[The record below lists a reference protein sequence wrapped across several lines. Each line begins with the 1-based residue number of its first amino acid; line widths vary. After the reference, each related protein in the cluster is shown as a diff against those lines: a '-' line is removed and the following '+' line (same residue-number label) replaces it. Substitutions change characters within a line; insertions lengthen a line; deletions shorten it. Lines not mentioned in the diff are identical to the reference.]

1 MLASSAK
8 REQVPAIRNLK
19 PENQIDR
26 RREEFPTLASGIHL
40 LSHSLGPVPRAARES
55 MRDYYDA
62 WEHHT
67 SEDAW
72 ASSWWEMSARVGDR
86 IAGILGGAPG
96 SVQIQPNASIA
107 LSSVV
112 SCFDFHASKR
122 NKVVTSAL
130 DFPSMEYIW
139 EAQRRI
145 GARVEVV
152 PSDDGIT
159 IPLERILDAIDDTT
173 CLVALSHVSFRSSY
187 RVDANAIVERAH
199 QHGALVLL
207 DVYQSAGA
215 VELRA
220 GDWEIDFLIGGTI
233 KWLCGGPACGY
244 LYVRPDLQKDLMPR
258 LTGWVAH
265 AAPFDFAP
273 APMRYV
279 DSVRRFAQG
288 TPSIPALYSVLP
300 GLQIIEE
307 VAVKT
312 IQAESQRR
320 TEWMIDFALEQG
332 WKVNSPRNVNDR
344 GGSVMIHVEDGPAMV
359 HRLSEKKVFVDCRP
373 GVGLRISPHFFN
385 TDEEVN
391 EAMKVLAELVG

>member
-1 MLASSAK
+1 M
-8 REQVPAIRNLK
+8 K
-19 PENQIDR
+19 PQPQINR
-26 RREEFPTLASGIHL
+26 RREDFPTLASGIHL

-55 MRDYYDA
+55 MLAYYDA

-72 ASSWWEMSARVGDR
+72 ASSWWEMSARVGDG
-86 IAGILGGAPG
+86 IARILGGAPG
-96 SVQIQPNASIA
+96 SVQIQPNASVA
-107 LSSVV
+107 LSSVI
-112 SCFDFHASKR
+112 SCFDFASKKR

-130 DFPSMEYIW
+130 DFPSMEYLW
-139 EAQRRI
+139 DAQTRI

-152 PSDDGIT
+152 GSDDGIT
-159 IPLERILDAIDDTT
+159 FPLERILTAIDETT

-187 RVDANAIVERAH
+187 RVDAEAIVERAH
-199 QHGALVLL
+199 RHGALVLL

-215 VELRA
+215 LELKA
-220 GDWEIDFLIGGTI
+220 AEWDVDFLIGGTI

-244 LYVRPDLQKDLMPR
+244 LYVRPDLQESLQPR

-273 APMRYV
+273 APMRYD

-307 VAVKT
+307 VGVET

-320 TEWMIDFALEQG
+320 TEWMIDFALERD
-332 WKVNSPRNVNDR
+332 WKVKSPRDVSER
-344 GGSVMIHVEDGPAMV
+344 GGSVMVYIEDGPAMV
-359 HRLSEKKVFVDCRP
+359 KRLAERKVFVDCRP

-385 TDEEVN
+385 TDEEVR
-391 EAMKVLAELVG
+391 EAMGILGELV

>member
-1 MLASSAK
+1 MQNAVTL
-8 REQVPAIRNLK
+8 N
-19 PENQIDR
+19 R

-40 LSHSLGPVPRAARES
+40 LSHSLGPVPRAARAS
-55 MRDYYDA
+55 MLGYYDA
-62 WEHHT
+62 WEQHT

-72 ASSWWEMSARVGDR
+72 ATSWWEMSARVADR
-86 IAGILGGAPG
+86 IAGILGGSPG

-107 LSSVV
+107 LSAVV
-112 SCFDFHASKR
+112 SCFDFASGGR
-122 NKVVTSAL
+122 NKIVTSAL
-130 DFPSMEYIW
+130 DFPSMDYVW
-139 EAQRRI
+139 DAQRRI

-152 PSDDGIT
+152 QSDDGVA
-159 IPLERILDAIDDTT
+159 IPLERLLDAIDDRTA
-173 CLVALSHVSFRSSY
+173 LVALSHVSFRSSF
-187 RVDANAIVERAH
+187 RVDARAIVEKAH

-215 VELRA
+215 VELKA
-220 GDWEIDFLIGGTI
+220 AEWDVDFLIGGSI

-244 LYVRPDLQKDLMPR
+244 LYVRPDLQKDLQPR

-273 APMRYV
+273 APMRYD

-307 VAVKT
+307 AGVRT
-312 IQAESQRR
+312 IQSESQRR
-320 TEWMIDFALEQG
+320 TEWMIDFALERG
-332 WKVNSPRNVNDR
+332 WKVKSPRDANQR
-344 GGSVMIHVEDGPAMV
+344 GGSVMIYVEDGRAMV
-359 HRLSEKKVFVDCRP
+359 ERLAERKVFVDCRP

-385 TDEEVN
+385 TDEEVR
-391 EAMKVLAELVG
+391 EAMEILMKLM